1 MAEITFRGNKKLESI
16 NEDWCK
22 KFPYLYLSFYKSD
35 GSIEGNW
42 SETHVSVRGKKG
54 ASELSTNAGMQVE
67 TFESRYES
75 TYGSKVEIKYLK
87 NNRKYRSLGKH
98 NEMTLNEFNQ
108 WAKNNGASII
118 TETKPEWFC
127 K

>member
-1 MAEITFRGNKKLESI
+1 
-16 NEDWCK
+16 
-22 KFPYLYLSFYKSD
+22 
-35 GSIEGNW
+35 
-42 SETHVSVRGKKG
+42 
-54 ASELSTNAGMQVE
+54 MQVE

-108 WAKNNGASII
+108 CAKNNGASII